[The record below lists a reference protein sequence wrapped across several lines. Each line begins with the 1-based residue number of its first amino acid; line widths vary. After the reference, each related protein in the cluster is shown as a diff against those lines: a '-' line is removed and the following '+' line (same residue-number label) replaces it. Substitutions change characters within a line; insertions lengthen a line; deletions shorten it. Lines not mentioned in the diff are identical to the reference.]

1 MTRWLARWLQVLA
14 WIVLWAAWSAAAHIG
29 SAGLGT
35 PGLNAALAVAPL
47 VLAVA
52 VVLWQARR
60 RWWSVPAAAAAVGV
74 LVWLWPGVR
83 HNVPLLYY
91 LQHLGAHLAL
101 AALFG
106 RTLFGQREA
115 LITRLARMG
124 DGELSERK
132 ARYTRNVT
140 IAWTVFFL
148 ANALVSTLLYAFAPI
163 AVWSVH
169 ANVLTLPLVALMF
182 GAEFAV
188 RQFALP
194 AHERPGLAESIRAY
208 RRARS
213 KARLGLS

>member
-1 MTRWLARWLQVLA
+1 MTRWLQVLA
-14 WIVLWAAWSAAAHIG
+14 WILLWAAWSAAAHMG
-29 SAGLGT
+29 SAGLGA
-35 PGLNAALAVAPL
+35 PDLNAALAVAPL
-47 VLAVA
+47 VLAAFVL
-52 VVLWQARR
+52 LWQARR
-60 RWWSVPAAAAAVGV
+60 RWWSLPVAAAAVGV
-74 LVWLWPGVR
+74 LAWLWPGVR
-83 HNVPLLYY
+83 QSVSLMYY

-106 RTLFGQREA
+106 RTLFGPGEA
-115 LITRLARMG
+115 LITRLARMA

-148 ANALVSTLLYAFAPI
+148 ANALLSTLLYALAPI

-169 ANVLTLPLVALMF
+169 ANILTLPLVALMF

-194 AHERPGLAESIRAY
+194 AHERPGLVESIRAY
-208 RRARS
+208 REARS
-213 KARLGLS
+213 RARLGLS